1 MLRYKGKNMAD
12 WTDILKEIQAEKI
25 INPLDTVR
33 KKYIKEL
40 YDMTG
45 RNVICYYSGFL
56 DIYTNPDVSIN
67 DNDMSAFMTAIHGMD
82 KSKGLDLILHTP
94 GGEVTATEAIGNY
107 LRKVFGNNIRA
118 IVPQIAMSGG
128 TMLSCVSKEILMGK
142 HSSIGP
148 IDPQIGGVPA
158 YGVIQEFENAKEEI
172 TKNPDSIALWQTII
186 AKYHPTFI
194 GQCYKAIELS
204 NELTE
209 KWLLEGDMFRKTV
222 NKKQRVAEIL
232 EFLNN
237 NEYTKIHS
245 RHIDNEKAKE
255 IGLKIVNLEK
265 NDKLQDAVLSIHHCY
280 MHTFSNSN
288 AVKIIESNTGAA
300 TVRIG
305 K

>member
-1 MLRYKGKNMAD
+1 MAD
-12 WTDILKEIQAEKI
+12 WTGILKEIQEEKI
-25 INPLDTVR
+25 TNPLDNVR
-33 KKYIKEL
+33 KKYIKQLYEL
-40 YDMTG
+40 TD

-56 DIYTNPDVSIN
+56 DIHTNPDISIN
-67 DNDMSAFMTAIHGMD
+67 DSDMSGFMTAIHNMD
-82 KSKGLDLILHTP
+82 KSKGLDIILHTP

-118 IVPQIAMSGG
+118 IIPQISMSGG
-128 TMLSCVSKEILMGK
+128 TMLACISKEIIMGK

-158 YGVIQEFENAKEEI
+158 YGVIQEFENAKDEI
-172 TKNPDSIALWQTII
+172 LKNPASMPLWQTII
-186 AKYHPTFI
+186 SKYHPTFI
-194 GQCYKAIELS
+194 GQCYKAIDLSAELI
-204 NELTE
+204 EE
-209 KWLLEGDMFRKTV
+209 WLLQGEMFKEESDKQKIV
-222 NKKQRVAEIL
+222 NKIL

-245 RHIDNEKAKE
+245 RHIDNEKAKS
-255 IGLKIVNLEK
+255 IGLKITNLE
-265 NDKLQDAVLSIHHCY
+265 DDEKLQDAVLSIHHCY

-288 AVKIIESNTGAA
+288 AVKIIESNTGAT

>member
-1 MLRYKGKNMAD
+1 MAD

-25 INPLDTVR
+25 DNPLDTVR
-33 KKYIKEL
+33 KRYIKKL

-56 DIYTNPDVSIN
+56 DVHTNPDVSIN
-67 DNDMSAFMTAIHGMD
+67 DNDMSGFMTAIHGMD

-107 LRKVFGNNIRA
+107 LRKVFGSNIRA
-118 IVPQIAMSGG
+118 IVPQMAMSGG
-128 TMLSCVSKEILMGK
+128 TMLSCISREILMGK
-142 HSSIGP
+142 YSSIGP

-158 YGVIQEFENAKEEI
+158 YGVIQEFESAKEEI
-172 TKNPDSIALWQTII
+172 KKNPASIALWQAII
-186 AKYHPTFI
+186 TKYHPTFI

-204 NELTE
+204 NELIR
-209 KWLLEGDMFRKTV
+209 KWLLEGEMFS
-222 NKKQRVAEIL
+222 NFDDRVVRVEKIL

-245 RHIDNEKAKE
+245 RHIDNEKARE
-255 IGLKIVNLEK
+255 IGLKITNLEK
-265 NDKLQDAVLSIHHCY
+265 DDELQDAVLSIHHCY

-300 TVRIG
+300 TVRLGKIG
-305 K
+305 

>member
-1 MLRYKGKNMAD
+1 MAD

-25 INPLDTVR
+25 NNPLDTVR

-56 DIYTNPDVSIN
+56 DIHTNPDVSIN
-67 DNDMSAFMTAIHGMD
+67 DNDMSGFMTAIHGMD

-118 IVPQIAMSGG
+118 IVPQMAMSGG
-128 TMLSCVSKEILMGK
+128 TMLSCISKEILMGK

-158 YGVIQEFENAKEEI
+158 YGVIQEFESAKEEI
-172 TKNPDSIALWQTII
+172 TKNPASIALWQTII

-204 NELTE
+204 NELIR
-209 KWLLEGDMFRKTV
+209 KWLLEGEMFSNIT
-222 NKKQRVAEIL
+222 NKEARVDKIL

-255 IGLKIVNLEK
+255 IGLKITNLEK
-265 NDKLQDAVLSIHHCY
+265 DDKLQDAVLSIHHCY

-288 AVKIIESNTGAA
+288 AVKIIESNTEAA